1 MKLDVDVVE
10 VVQETKEKDNFVVFT
25 KMVVNA
31 FKVSGDAQISD
42 VATTVETLMGKKM

>member
-10 VVQETKEKDNFVVFT
+10 VVQDNFVVFT

>member
-1 MKLDVDVVE
+1 MVE
-10 VVQETKEKDNFVVFT
+10 LVQETKEKDNFVLFT

-42 VATTVETLMGKKM
+42 VAATLETLMGKKM